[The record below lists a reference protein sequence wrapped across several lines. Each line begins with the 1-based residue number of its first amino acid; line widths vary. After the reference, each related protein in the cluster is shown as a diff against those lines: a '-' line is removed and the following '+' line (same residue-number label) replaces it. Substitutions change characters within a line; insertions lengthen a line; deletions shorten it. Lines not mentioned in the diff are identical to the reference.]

1 MIYSYKQKVHLFAS
15 MEWRR
20 LPRFL
25 MPKFSLA
32 WTNLYLYF
40 KPKFVAKD
48 TRIWVPVCLGQNFS
62 LGAGEI
68 NANMMLWNVL
78 HMSKVVLL
86 FLP

>member
-48 TRIWVPVCLGQNFS
+48 TRLGTRMP
-62 LGAGEI
+62 GT
-68 NANMMLWNVL
+68 
-78 HMSKVVLL
+78 K
-86 FLP
+86 FLVGCGRNQRKHDVMECFTHE